1 VATPKTGT
9 ATVDV
14 WQTREDV
21 DDTVHRIYEE
31 MQKGTD
37 LPRSMVGDIQDT
49 IARSDPA
56 LVRYFFAE
64 LSKYS
69 QGAVGY
75 FEERI

>member
-1 VATPKTGT
+1 MATPKTGT
-9 ATVDV
+9 GTVEV

-31 MQKGTD
+31 MQRRND

-49 IARSDPA
+49 IARSDPS

-64 LSKYS
+64 LAKYS